1 MEKRIYRVEPILEE
15 RTWGGQKIREAF
27 QYQTDLKNVA
37 QVYHV
42 IAIPGHLDNRL
53 DTGELLSSF
62 YKTHPHLFLCHAPE
76 MPVRLV
82 TACAK
87 TKLSIH
93 LHPDD
98 TYALAHEGM
107 RGKVEGGVSIEA
119 RDEYYIARVGHT
131 AQTREEFERLVKE
144 KNFDKLLNKV
154 VYKVGDYH
162 HIPYGFLHGGGSD
175 EITEET
181 IDVAWSTN
189 GDVTYRLY
197 DWDRNDPER
206 PLHVQQVM
214 DNIKIPDLLPEY
226 KQPVPYE
233 KDGCILYDYFSVP
246 GEYVARRAKVTE
258 KGHLS
263 SEQFMFILCGKGSGS
278 IQGLSIKAGETI
290 FVPAQFGSLALE
302 GNMDLFILSYID

>member
-1 MEKRIYRVEPILEE
+1 MEKRIYRIEPILEE

-27 QYQTDLKNVA
+27 QYQTNLKNIA

-53 DTGELLSSF
+53 DTGEPLSSF
-62 YKTHPHLFLCHAPE
+62 YKTHPHLFLCRAPE

-87 TKLSIH
+87 SKLSIH
-93 LHPDD
+93 LHPNDA
-98 TYALAHEGM
+98 YALAHEGM

-119 RDEYYIARVGHT
+119 RDEYYTARVGHT
-131 AQTREEFERLVKE
+131 ARTMEEFEQLVKE

-154 VYKVGDYH
+154 IYKVGDYH

-175 EITEET
+175 EVTEED

-197 DWDRNDPER
+197 D
-206 PLHVQQVM
+206 
-214 DNIKIPDLLPEY
+214 
-226 KQPVPYE
+226 
-233 KDGCILYDYFSVP
+233 KDGCILYDYYSVP
-246 GEYVARRAKVTE
+246 GEYVARRAKIAK
-258 KGHLS
+258 KGCLS
-263 SEQFMFILCGKGSGS
+263 SEQFMFILCGKGVGS
-278 IQGLSIKAGETI
+278 IQGLSVKAGETI
-290 FVPAQFGSLALE
+290 FVPAQFGPLSLE